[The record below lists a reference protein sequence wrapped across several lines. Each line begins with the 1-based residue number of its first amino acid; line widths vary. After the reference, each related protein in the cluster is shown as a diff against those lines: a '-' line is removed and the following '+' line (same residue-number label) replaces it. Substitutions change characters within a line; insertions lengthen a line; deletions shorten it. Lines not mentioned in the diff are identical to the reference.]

1 MKSRGDS
8 LPRTGSSVRFTE
20 RSTEAAPPE
29 DAAQSSSRQ
38 ALDWDGPR
46 YQHVRELASG
56 GMGTVHE
63 VFDDFLSRTVAAK
76 FVRADAVEPEEY
88 AAAFLDE
95 ARTTAL
101 LEHPNV
107 IPVHDLGFDAER
119 GLYFCMRLVR
129 GRTLQELITD
139 THRQPIS
146 RAGLRRVLSVVL
158 RVCDAISFAH
168 GRGVIHRDVKPENVL
183 VGSHGQV
190 YLTDWGIAL
199 LKNPDA
205 LREGEP
211 GAGALQHPQ
220 WSSRGAFAGT
230 VAYMAPEQ
238 AMARLEEIDER
249 TDVYGI
255 GGILHFLL
263 TGKAPHEDSNI
274 VRALEHSRT
283 GAVHPFTEHPAWPD
297 LPPGLMELTLKALAP
312 NPANRYQTA
321 ADLAED
327 LGLFLDGGGWFAT
340 REFPPGAVI
349 VAEGE
354 YGESAYIVVEGTC
367 TVTKR
372 VAGQDSFLRSL
383 KAGDVFGEAAA
394 LSTRVR
400 TATVTAEGRVLVKVV
415 TREALESELA
425 ASPWLGAFVKAL
437 AERFVELDKKSGG

>member
-1 MKSRGDS
+1 M
-8 LPRTGSSVRFTE
+8 GSSVRFTE
-20 RSTEAAPPE
+20 RSRTDEPAPSTPRP
-29 DAAQSSSRQ
+29 AV
-38 ALDWDGPR
+38 DWDGPR

-63 VFDDFLSRTVAAK
+63 VFDDFLGRTVAAK

-88 AAAFLDE
+88 ASAFLDE

-107 IPVHDLGFDAER
+107 IPVHDLGLDAER

-129 GRTLQELITD
+129 GRTLQELVAE
-139 THRQPIS
+139 THQKPIS
-146 RAGLRRVLSVVL
+146 RAGLRRVLQVVL
-158 RVCDAISFAH
+158 RVCDAVAFAH
-168 GRGVIHRDVKPENVL
+168 GRGVIHRDVKPDNVL

-199 LKNPDA
+199 LKDPDA
-205 LREGEP
+205 LKDA
-211 GAGALQHPQ
+211 GAGSAQHPS

-238 AMARLEEIDER
+238 ASARLEAIDER

-263 TGKAPHEDSNI
+263 TGKAPHEHDNV
-274 VRALEHSRT
+274 VRALEHART
-283 GAVHPFTEHPAWPD
+283 GALRPFDEHPAWPE
-297 LPPGLMELTLKALAP
+297 LPPGLMEIASRALAP
-312 NPANRYQTA
+312 DPAARYQTA
-321 ADLAED
+321 ADLAEEI
-327 LGLFLDGGGWFAT
+327 GLFLDGGGWFAT
-340 REFPPGAVI
+340 REFAPGAVI

-354 YGESAYIVVEGTC
+354 YGDSAYIVVEGSC
-367 TVTKR
+367 TVSKR
-372 VAGQDSFLRSL
+372 VAGQESFLRTL
-383 KAGDVFGEAAA
+383 EAGDVFGEAAA

-400 TATVTAEGRVLVKVV
+400 TATVTAASRVVVKVV
-415 TREALESELA
+415 TREALESELD
-425 ASPWLGAFVKAL
+425 ASPWLGSFVRAL

>member
-1 MKSRGDS
+1 MKGRGDS
-8 LPRTGSSVRFTE
+8 LPRSGSSVRFTL
-20 RSTEAAPPE
+20 RSPSD
-29 DAAQSSSRQ
+29 DAVQSSTRQ
-38 ALDWDGPR
+38 GLDWDGPR

-76 FVRADAVEPEEY
+76 FVRADAAEPEEY

-107 IPVHDLGFDAER
+107 IPVHDLGLDAER

-129 GRTLQELITD
+129 GRTLQELVTE
-139 THRQPIS
+139 THEKPIS

-168 GRGVIHRDVKPENVL
+168 GRGVIHRDVKPDNVL

-199 LKNPDA
+199 LKNPGALTDA
-205 LREGEP
+205 
-211 GAGALQHPQ
+211 GAGAPQHPS

-238 AMARLEEIDER
+238 ATARLEEIDER
-249 TDVYGI
+249 TDVYGV

-263 TGKAPHEDSNI
+263 TGKAPHEHSNI
-274 VRALEHSRT
+274 VRALDHARN
-283 GAVHPFTEHPAWPD
+283 GALRPFTEHPAWPE
-297 LPPGLMELTLKALAP
+297 LPPGLTEIALKALAP
-312 NPANRYQTA
+312 DPANRYQTA
-321 ADLAED
+321 AELSED
-327 LGLFLDGGGWFAT
+327 IGLFLDGGGWFAT
-340 REFPPGAVI
+340 REFPPGAII

-354 YGESAYIVVEGTC
+354 YGDSAYIVVEGTC

-372 VAGQDSFLRSL
+372 VAGEDSLLRTL
-383 KAGDVFGEAAA
+383 EAGDVFGEAAA

-400 TATVTAEGRVLVKVV
+400 TATVTAKGRVLVKVV